1 MRDYKLKFTIRKKRL
16 RSRIALCS
24 NRLRLSVFRS
34 NRHIYAQIIDD
45 SKGRT
50 LVSASTLETQ
60 LKNLNKSHCNLSH
73 SIIIGKLIGKRAADL
88 GLKDVVFDRG
98 GYRYHGLVKSL
109 ADSAREFL
117 NF

>member
-1 MRDYKLKFTIRKKRL
+1 MRDYKLKFSIRKKRL
-16 RSRIALCS
+16 RSKIALCS

-45 SKGRT
+45 AQGKT
-50 LVSASTLETQ
+50 LVSASTLEVQ
-60 LKNLNKSHCNLSH
+60 LKQNNKSHCNLGY
-73 SIIIGKLIGKRAADL
+73 SIIVGKLIGQRACNL
-88 GLKDVVFDRG
+88 GLKDVVFDKS
-98 GYRYHGLVKSL
+98 GYKYHGLVKSL